1 MKSAPK
7 RIAIISDAWEPQI
20 NGVVTTLKKTA
31 FFLRKKDYD
40 VKFFTPE
47 GYYSIPCPTYPEIR
61 LAVFCR
67 KKLTRDI
74 ELYNPNGIHIATEGP
89 LGLAGRK
96 YCITNKILFTT
107 SFHTQFPEYLR
118 MRIPVPINWT
128 YSWLKLFHGKSQ
140 CVMVPSKSR
149 KTELERRGFKNVAIW
164 SRGVDTKIFN
174 NDNPFPYQLPRPIH
188 IYMGRVA
195 LEKNISSF
203 LELKLEGSKIVIGDG
218 PDLKHLSSIYTET
231 HFLGVK
237 RGRELASYL
246 SGGDV
251 FVFPSK
257 TDTFGIVMLEAMA
270 CGLPIAAYPVEG
282 PQDIVKQN
290 YCGVLNDN
298 LYDAISGALKISKD
312 SCINYATNFSW
323 DRCTQTFESNLRLN
337 HPRYQYKREMTF
349 PF

>member
-1 MKSAPK
+1 MTKTSSHPNHQEMEPL
-7 RIAIISDAWEPQI
+7 IITLCI
-20 NGVVTTLKKTA
+20 N
-31 FFLRKKDYD
+31 
-40 VKFFTPE
+40 
-47 GYYSIPCPTYPEIR
+47 
-61 LAVFCR
+61 
-67 KKLTRDI
+67 
-74 ELYNPNGIHIATEGP
+74 
-89 LGLAGRK
+89 
-96 YCITNKILFTT
+96 
-107 SFHTQFPEYLR
+107 LR

-149 KTELERRGFKNVAIW
+149 KSELERRGFKNVAIW

-246 SGGDV
+246 SSGDV

-270 CGLPIAAYPVEG
+270 CGLPILLKGRKTLSNKITAAFLTIIFMMLFLE
-282 PQDIVKQN
+282 
-290 YCGVLNDN
+290 
-298 LYDAISGALKISKD
+298 
-312 SCINYATNFSW
+312 
-323 DRCTQTFESNLRLN
+323 
-337 HPRYQYKREMTF
+337 H
-349 PF
+349 